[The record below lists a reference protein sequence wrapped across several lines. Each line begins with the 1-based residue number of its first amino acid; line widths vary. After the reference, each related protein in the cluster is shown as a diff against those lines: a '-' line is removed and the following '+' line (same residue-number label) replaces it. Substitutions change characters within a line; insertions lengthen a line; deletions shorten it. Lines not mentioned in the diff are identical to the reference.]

1 MIDPIRKLYTVG
13 NMVKIKMYIPFINMG
28 ILPDVLFLLEDIL
41 CFL

>member
-1 MIDPIRKLYTVG
+1 MIDPNYIFYTIW